1 MGEREG
7 GRGGRGIGEE
17 QKEVEMSRRGKERN
31 RETRLWRNS
40 RRSMSKGSRSR
51 NRRTGRKNRSRRNCS
66 SLKKSL
72 QKNDINH
79 HTLKRQ
85 NAPSLS

>member
-31 RETRLWRNS
+31 RETRFLE
-40 RRSMSKGSRSR
+40 KQQ
-51 NRRTGRKNRSRRNCS
+51 TEHK
-66 SLKKSL
+66 
-72 QKNDINH
+72 
-79 HTLKRQ
+79 
-85 NAPSLS
+85 